1 MARSGQDARRPP
13 SASTPEGSSG
23 PAPQPRTP
31 GFDNRMAVWLIGLG
45 MARHALRNHRFYET
59 VALAVIVLRA
69 LRGMGQEN
77 RASTMARL
85 AAWNK
90 REIQRLEHK
99 AEQQAHAV
107 KGAEQMVRSEV
118 SKDLAK
124 KMHET

>member
-1 MARSGQDARRPP
+1 MSRSGHDARKP
-13 SASTPEGSSG
+13 
-23 PAPQPRTP
+23 PAPRSRAS
-31 GFDNRMAVWLIGLG
+31 GFDDRMAMRLVRLG
-45 MARHALRNHRFYET
+45 MVRHVLRSRRFYER
-59 VALAVIVLRA
+59 VALGVIVLRA
-69 LRGMGQEN
+69 LRQMGEEN

-118 SKDLAK
+118 SKELAK
-124 KMHET
+124 KMHEI

>member
-13 SASTPEGSSG
+13 RAVTPAGG
-23 PAPQPRTP
+23 AAAPQTRTP
-31 GFDNRMAVWLIGLG
+31 DFDHRTAMRLVRLG
-45 MARHALRNHRFYET
+45 VVNHVLRSRRFYER
-59 VALAVIVLRA
+59 VVLAVIVLRA

-118 SKDLAK
+118 SKELAK
-124 KMHET
+124 KMHEI